1 MNVKVKAAIAFAS
14 IFAAGLV
21 VGAVANRAIVQGRI
35 RHMMRQRDAGML
47 APWRNPVL
55 DRVSGE
61 KRAAVEKIFEEHG
74 KRLAAIHA
82 NIKTEID
89 AEFASLWKDL
99 EAVVPAE
106 EMEKIKKDMSRWPPP
121 PPDGRPGGPGGMRRG
136 AGPGG
141 PGGPPPGGPGGP
153 AMMGPGGPGGPGQPG
168 QPGRESP
175 PPPPVKPPDKKDPG
189 NEFRMSGVQ

>member
-1 MNVKVKAAIAFAS
+1 MNVKTKAAIAFAS

-21 VGAVANRAIVQGRI
+21 VGVAANRAIVQGRI

-47 APWRNPVL
+47 VPWRNPVL

-82 NIKTEID
+82 DIKTEID

-99 EAVVPAE
+99 ESVIPAG
-106 EMEKIKKDMSRWPPP
+106 EMEKIKKDVSRWPPP
-121 PPDGRPGGPGGMRRG
+121 PPDGGPGGPGGMRRG
-136 AGPGG
+136 EG
-141 PGGPPPGGPGGP
+141 PGGPPPAGPGGP
-153 AMMGPGGPGGPGQPG
+153 AKMGPGRPGQPG
-168 QPGRESP
+168 QPGKDSP
-175 PPPPVKPPDKKDPG
+175 PPPPVKPPDKKDPR